1 MGQED
6 VGNLV
11 FEANMPPLTAVIFPW
26 LHIAHPFPSRF
37 DSKGGSAAEGAIP

>member
-1 MGQED
+1 MMGQGD

-26 LHIAHPFPSRF
+26 LHTAHPLPSE
-37 DSKGGSAAEGAIP
+37 GGSAAEGAIP